1 MQVEQTR
8 SLGAEQAGAEL
19 QALLRVRSPD
29 PKAIE
34 RLLDRMNE
42 AERIAATR
50 ALSGRDQK
58 KLWYAVDGF
67 RSVALTD
74 LVPPSVPALTP
85 VRHYGKNSQPAFTIF
100 EKRFFRP
107 ADQDP
112 NAPSELGGANFQ
124 SIQMLTGPGYYVARA
139 SRERAGEVVLDYRKV
154 PALAPVG
161 WMPIVKNQWGRGA
174 LFYGIGANFGDT
186 LRRVSEHVTI
196 GSGHSKVLPAFFV
209 LCRQDLP

>member
-1 MQVEQTR
+1 MQVEQTQ
-8 SLGAEQAGAEL
+8 SLSGEQGAEL
-19 QALLRVRSPD
+19 RALLAVQSPD

-50 ALSGRDQK
+50 TLSGRDQK

-67 RSVALTD
+67 RSVKLVD
-74 LVPPSVPALTP
+74 IVPPSVPTLTQ
-85 VRHYGKNSQPAFTIF
+85 VRHYGKNSQPAFTVF

-107 ADQDP
+107 AGQDP
-112 NAPSELGGANFQ
+112 SAPSELGGANFQ
-124 SIQMLTGPGYYVARA
+124 SIQLLTGPGYYVARDGTQ
-139 SRERAGEVVLDYRKV
+139 RPGEVVLDYRHV
-154 PALAPVG
+154 PVQAPTG
-161 WMPIVKNQWGRGA
+161 WPAIVKNQWGRGA
-174 LFYGIGANFGDT
+174 LFYGIGANYGDT

-196 GSGHSKVLPAFFV
+196 GSGHSKLLPAFFV